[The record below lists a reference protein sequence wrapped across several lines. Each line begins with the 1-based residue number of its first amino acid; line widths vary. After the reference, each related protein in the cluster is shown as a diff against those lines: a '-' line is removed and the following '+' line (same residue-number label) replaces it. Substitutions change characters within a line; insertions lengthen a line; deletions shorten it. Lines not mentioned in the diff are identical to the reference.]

1 MEWRGRKG
9 WITSIRQYI
18 KEAKLFVAD
27 GTQQSALNLMQW
39 KILLTNHILIYHYT
53 SLIMKITMSVEG
65 KAYYQILICI
75 LLIYIIYHKTKTSS
89 IVNYFSKVST
99 IVIQYVYWSDWF
111 ICTHLLLLIDSWGW
125 LLCIF
130 FWRRNDH
137 LRSIKYGLLKTISRL
152 WSLQGSSDRS
162 TYIIYPLTS
171 RRACISQRNIPKP
184 AMIGAEEWM
193 PLMATIIS

>member
-39 KILLTNHILIYHYT
+39 KILLTNQILIYHYT

-89 IVNYFSKVST
+89 IVYFFSKVST
-99 IVIQYVYWSDWF
+99 IVIQYACSRDW
-111 ICTHLLLLIDSWGW
+111 IINCNHLLLLIDSWGW
-125 LLCIF
+125 LLYILLEGECSPKIYLIWF
-130 FWRRNDH
+130 VKNKQ
-137 LRSIKYGLLKTISRL
+137 SI
-152 WSLQGSSDRS
+152 
-162 TYIIYPLTS
+162 
-171 RRACISQRNIPKP
+171 
-184 AMIGAEEWM
+184 MI
-193 PLMATIIS
+193 T